1 MILSEAL
8 ILLVLQLQTQQM
20 MTSLI
25 RSHIVYL
32 LQTHHFVLEIYENS
46 SLNVWFHYDFIT
58 IRDSGLLFWTTL
70 YTCRLHSARRR
81 IYFGRLLPVCTA
93 FADRI
98 ARFPHQ
104 TDALHCTNLHRHVDT
119 DINNQRQLSVTG
131 RMRSAR
137 SLSSWI
143 PLTLEYTSRCGC
155 NNAC

>member
-58 IRDSGLLFWTTL
+58 IRDSGLLFGPPCIPVG
-70 YTCRLHSARRR
+70 YTAHVAESISGVCCLFAQ
-81 IYFGRLLPVCTA
+81 LLP
-93 FADRI
+93 I
-98 ARFPHQ
+98 
-104 TDALHCTNLHRHVDT
+104 ALHASLIRPMPYTVQIYIDMLT
-119 DINNQRQLSVTG
+119 PILIINVNCL
-131 RMRSAR
+131 
-137 SLSSWI
+137 
-143 PLTLEYTSRCGC
+143 
-155 NNAC
+155 